1 MSKVPAKENGNTC
14 EARRRKLLEL
24 APLELECMTTLWL
37 LREGTVREIR
47 DALAA
52 RRPRAYT
59 TIMTIMDRL
68 ARKQIVARHRVGRAW
83 CYQANLSRQEAR
95 AHAIAQV
102 VESFFG
108 GSAEELLE
116 HISTIAGPSAQ
127 ATLAQSAMRETH
139 GSAPPIHADDR
150 TLY

>member
-1 MSKVPAKENGNTC
+1 MIANPGGNTR
-14 EARRRKLLEL
+14 EARRRKILEL

-37 LREGTVREIR
+37 LQEGTVREIR

-116 HISTIAGPSAQ
+116 HVSTITGPSAQ
-127 ATLAQSAMRETH
+127 ASLAQPATRGTH
-139 GSAPPIHADDR
+139 GSAPPHASDR
-150 TLY
+150 TLH

>member
-1 MSKVPAKENGNTC
+1 MLANENGNTSVI
-14 EARRRKLLEL
+14 RRRKLLEL
-24 APLELECMTTLWL
+24 APLELECMTTLWRL
-37 LREGTVREIR
+37 QEGTVREIR

-83 CYQANLSRQEAR
+83 SYQANLSRQEAR
-95 AHAIAQV
+95 SHAIEQV

-108 GSAEELLE
+108 GSAAELLE
-116 HISTIAGPSAQ
+116 QVSSIVS
-127 ATLAQSAMRETH
+127 
-139 GSAPPIHADDR
+139 SAPQLAHEGVGALENGVNLSVHTGEPSR
-150 TLY
+150 

>member
-1 MSKVPAKENGNTC
+1 VNVVSANASENARA
-14 EARRRKLLEL
+14 ARRRKILEL

-37 LREGTVREIR
+37 LQEGTVREIR
-47 DALAA
+47 DALAT

-68 ARKQIVARHRVGRAW
+68 ARKQIVARQRVGRAW
-83 CYQANLSRQEAR
+83 RYQANLSRHEAR
-95 AHAIAQV
+95 SHAIAQV

-116 HISTIAGPSAQ
+116 HMSSTAAAPNLARAVSREAHRSSA
-127 ATLAQSAMRETH
+127 AVPV
-139 GSAPPIHADDR
+139 GDR
-150 TLY
+150 AL

>member
-1 MSKVPAKENGNTC
+1 MLANENGNTSVI
-14 EARRRKLLEL
+14 RRRKLLEL
-24 APLELECMTTLWL
+24 APLELECMTTLWGL
-37 LREGTVREIR
+37 QEGTVREIR

-83 CYQANLSRQEAR
+83 SYQANLSRQEAR
-95 AHAIAQV
+95 SHAIHQV

-108 GSAEELLE
+108 GSASELLE
-116 HISTIAGPSAQ
+116 QVSSIVSSTPQLAHEGAGG
-127 ATLAQSAMRETH
+127 RE
-139 GSAPPIHADDR
+139 SDVNLSIHAGEPPH
-150 TLY
+150 

>member
-1 MSKVPAKENGNTC
+1 MNAVLANAMGSMR

-24 APLELECMTTLWL
+24 APLELECMTTLWRL
-37 LREGTVREIR
+37 QQGTVREIR

-83 CYQANLSRQEAR
+83 RYQANLSRQEAR
-95 AHAIAQV
+95 SHAIAQV

-108 GSAEELLE
+108 GSAEALLQ
-116 HISTIAGPSAQ
+116 HISSIARSAHDR
-127 ATLAQSAMRETH
+127 SE
-139 GSAPPIHADDR
+139 APVPVGDHA
-150 TLY
+150 L

>member
-1 MSKVPAKENGNTC
+1 MPTKANENAR

-37 LREGTVREIR
+37 LQEGTVREIR
-47 DALAA
+47 DELAA

-68 ARKQIVARHRVGRAW
+68 TRKQIVTRQRVGRAW
-83 CYQANLSRQEAR
+83 RYQANLSRQEAR

-108 GSAEELLE
+108 GSAEELLQQVSGITEAARPATRKE
-116 HISTIAGPSAQ
+116 HV
-127 ATLAQSAMRETH
+127 
-139 GSAPPIHADDR
+139 SAPPVHAGDR
-150 TLY
+150 AL

>member
-1 MSKVPAKENGNTC
+1 MI
-14 EARRRKLLEL
+14 RRRKLLEL
-24 APLELECMTTLWL
+24 APLELECMTTLWG

-83 CYQANLSRQEAR
+83 SYQANLSRQEAR
-95 AHAIAQV
+95 SHAIEQV

-108 GSAEELLE
+108 GSAADLLE
-116 HISTIAGPSAQ
+116 QVSSIV
-127 ATLAQSAMRETH
+127 
-139 GSAPPIHADDR
+139 GSAVRASHVEAGTPENGVNLSVHAVEPSH
-150 TLY
+150 

>member
-1 MSKVPAKENGNTC
+1 MLLNENGSTSVI
-14 EARRRKLLEL
+14 RRRKLLEL

-37 LREGTVREIR
+37 LQEGTVREIR

-83 CYQANLSRQEAR
+83 SYQANLSRQEAR
-95 AHAIAQV
+95 SHAINQV

-108 GSAEELLE
+108 GSAAELLE
-116 HISTIAGPSAQ
+116 QVSGIVSSTTQPAHVEADASENGANVP
-127 ATLAQSAMRETH
+127 L
-139 GSAPPIHADDR
+139 HAEYPR
-150 TLY
+150 

>member
-1 MSKVPAKENGNTC
+1 VNVALANMNENTRA
-14 EARRRKLLEL
+14 ARRRKILEL

-37 LREGTVREIR
+37 LQEGTVREIR
-47 DALAA
+47 DALAT

-83 CYQANLSRQEAR
+83 CYQANLSRHEAR
-95 AHAIAQV
+95 SHAIAQV

-108 GSAEELLE
+108 GSADELLE
-116 HISTIAGPSAQ
+116 HMYSAASAAPSLPRSVTREAHRSSAVPAG
-127 ATLAQSAMRETH
+127 
-139 GSAPPIHADDR
+139 DR
-150 TLY
+150 AL

>member
-1 MSKVPAKENGNTC
+1 MLANENGNTSVI
-14 EARRRKLLEL
+14 RRRKLLEL

-37 LREGTVREIR
+37 LQEGTVREIR
-47 DALAA
+47 DALAE

-83 CYQANLSRQEAR
+83 SYQANLSRQEAR
-95 AHAIAQV
+95 SHAIEQV

-108 GSAEELLE
+108 GSATELLE
-116 HISTIAGPSAQ
+116 QVSGIVSSTPQ
-127 ATLAQSAMRETH
+127 PATVEADLLDNAASLAAHAAE
-139 GSAPPIHADDR
+139 PPH
-150 TLY
+150 

>member
-1 MSKVPAKENGNTC
+1 MPTNENGNTS

-116 HISTIAGPSAQ
+116 HVSTITGPSSQ
-127 ATLAQSAMRETH
+127 ASLAQPATRETH
-139 GSAPPIHADDR
+139 GVPPVHSSDR

>member
-1 MSKVPAKENGNTC
+1 MLANENGNTSVI
-14 EARRRKLLEL
+14 RRRKLLEL

-37 LREGTVREIR
+37 LQEGTVREIR

-83 CYQANLSRQEAR
+83 SYQANLSRQEAR
-95 AHAIAQV
+95 SHAIEQV

-108 GSAEELLE
+108 GSAADLLE
-116 HISTIAGPSAQ
+116 QVSSIV
-127 ATLAQSAMRETH
+127 
-139 GSAPPIHADDR
+139 GSAVQASHVEAGALENGASLSVHAIEPSH
-150 TLY
+150 